1 MFSRSSAV
9 SPAKDCSPVL
19 HDLVS
24 RLPLII
30 IAVLLG
36 VIFAWQTPIN
46 AEAARRLG
54 SPVLAGV
61 LSISLSLVLVVTFAL
76 MTVRAKPDWSEIAS
90 APWWTWIGGIAGA
103 VFVVAAAVIVPKT
116 GSVLFPACR
125 CARPDA
131 GRHCSRHLRHVG
143 LGGAADIADQ
153 ARRCQP
159 RPRRCSRL

>member
-1 MFSRSSAV
+1 M
-9 SPAKDCSPVL
+9 L

-76 MTVRAKPDWSEIAS
+76 MTVRAKPDWS
-90 APWWTWIGGIAGA
+90 
-103 VFVVAAAVIVPKT
+103 
-116 GSVLFPACR
+116 
-125 CARPDA
+125 
-131 GRHCSRHLRHVG
+131 SRTTV
-143 LGGAADIADQ
+143 
-153 ARRCQP
+153 
-159 RPRRCSRL
+159 

>member
-1 MFSRSSAV
+1 M
-9 SPAKDCSPVL
+9 L

-36 VIFAWQTPIN
+36 VVFAWQTPIN

-54 SPVLAGV
+54 SPVLAGM

-116 GSVLFPACR
+116 GSVLFLLAVVLGQMLGAIVADTYGMWGLAVQPISLTKLVGVSLVL
-125 CARPDA
+125 A
-131 GRHCSRHLRHVG
+131 GAVVFNLSN
-143 LGGAADIADQ
+143 
-153 ARRCQP
+153 
-159 RPRRCSRL
+159 

>member
-1 MFSRSSAV
+1 M
-9 SPAKDCSPVL
+9 L

-36 VIFAWQTPIN
+36 VVFAWQTPIN

-116 GSVLFPACR
+116 GSVLFLLAVVLGQMLGAIVADTYGMWGLAVQPISLTKLVGVSLVL
-125 CARPDA
+125 A
-131 GRHCSRHLRHVG
+131 GAVVFNLSN
-143 LGGAADIADQ
+143 
-153 ARRCQP
+153 
-159 RPRRCSRL
+159 

>member
-1 MFSRSSAV
+1 M
-9 SPAKDCSPVL
+9 L

-116 GSVLFPACR
+116 GSVLFLLAVVLGQMLGAIVADTYGMWGLAVQPISLTKLVGVSLVL
-125 CARPDA
+125 A
-131 GRHCSRHLRHVG
+131 GAVVFNLSN
-143 LGGAADIADQ
+143 
-153 ARRCQP
+153 
-159 RPRRCSRL
+159 

>member
-1 MFSRSSAV
+1 M
-9 SPAKDCSPVL
+9 L

-24 RLPLII
+24 RLPLLI

-116 GSVLFPACR
+116 GSVLFLLAVVLGQMLGAIVADTYGMWGLAVQPISLTKLVGVSLVL
-125 CARPDA
+125 A
-131 GRHCSRHLRHVG
+131 GAVVFNLSN
-143 LGGAADIADQ
+143 
-153 ARRCQP
+153 
-159 RPRRCSRL
+159 

>member
-1 MFSRSSAV
+1 M
-9 SPAKDCSPVL
+9 L

-54 SPVLAGV
+54 SPVLAGM

-116 GSVLFPACR
+116 GSVLFLLAVVLGQMLGAIVADTYGMWGLAVQPISLTKLVGVSLVL
-125 CARPDA
+125 A
-131 GRHCSRHLRHVG
+131 GAVVFNLSN
-143 LGGAADIADQ
+143 
-153 ARRCQP
+153 
-159 RPRRCSRL
+159 

>member
-1 MFSRSSAV
+1 
-9 SPAKDCSPVL
+9 VL

-24 RLPLII
+24 RLPLLI

-116 GSVLFPACR
+116 GSVLFLLAVVLGQMLGAIVADTYGMWGLAVQPISLTKLVGVSLVL
-125 CARPDA
+125 A
-131 GRHCSRHLRHVG
+131 GAVVFNLSN
-143 LGGAADIADQ
+143 
-153 ARRCQP
+153 
-159 RPRRCSRL
+159 

>member
-1 MFSRSSAV
+1 M
-9 SPAKDCSPVL
+9 L

-116 GSVLFPACR
+116 GSVVLLAVVLGQMLGAIVADTYGMWGLAVQPISLTKLVGVSLVL
-125 CARPDA
+125 A
-131 GRHCSRHLRHVG
+131 GAVVFNLSN
-143 LGGAADIADQ
+143 
-153 ARRCQP
+153 
-159 RPRRCSRL
+159 

>member
-1 MFSRSSAV
+1 M
-9 SPAKDCSPVL
+9 L

-30 IAVLLG
+30 IAALLG
-36 VIFAWQTPIN
+36 VVFAWQTPIN

-116 GSVLFPACR
+116 GSVLFLLAVVLGQMLGAIVADTYGMWGLAVQPISLTKLVGVSLVL
-125 CARPDA
+125 A
-131 GRHCSRHLRHVG
+131 GAVVFNLSN
-143 LGGAADIADQ
+143 
-153 ARRCQP
+153 
-159 RPRRCSRL
+159 

>member
-1 MFSRSSAV
+1 M
-9 SPAKDCSPVL
+9 L

-116 GSVLFPACR
+116 GSVLFLLAVVLGQMLGAIVADTYAMWGLAVQPISLTKLVGVSLVL
-125 CARPDA
+125 A
-131 GRHCSRHLRHVG
+131 GAVVFNLSN
-143 LGGAADIADQ
+143 
-153 ARRCQP
+153 
-159 RPRRCSRL
+159 

>member
-1 MFSRSSAV
+1 
-9 SPAKDCSPVL
+9 VL

-116 GSVLFPACR
+116 GSVLFLLAVVLGQMLGAIVADTYGMWGLAVQPISLTKLVGVSLVL
-125 CARPDA
+125 A
-131 GRHCSRHLRHVG
+131 GAVVFNLSN
-143 LGGAADIADQ
+143 
-153 ARRCQP
+153 
-159 RPRRCSRL
+159 

>member
-1 MFSRSSAV
+1 
-9 SPAKDCSPVL
+9 VL

-36 VIFAWQTPIN
+36 VVFAWQTPIN

-116 GSVLFPACR
+116 GSVLFLLAVVLGQMLGAIVADTYGMWGLAVQPISLTKLVGVSLVL
-125 CARPDA
+125 A
-131 GRHCSRHLRHVG
+131 GAVVFNLSN
-143 LGGAADIADQ
+143 
-153 ARRCQP
+153 
-159 RPRRCSRL
+159 